1 MNKINTLV
9 FDFGGVLIDWN
20 PAYVYLK
27 EFRGNQEEMSHFLN
41 TICSWEWN
49 ENQDAGYSL
58 QKATEER
65 VAMYPEH
72 ERLIRMYYGRWEDML
87 GYEHTDTVAL
97 LKTFKDH
104 NKYRL
109 IGLTNWSHE
118 TFPVALERFA
128 FLSWFEG
135 IVVSG
140 TEKMKKPDAN
150 IYTLTLDRY
159 KIIPKNAVF
168 IDDKLE
174 NVHAAA
180 QLGMHGIHFTSA
192 AKLKRDLE
200 TLGVK

>member
-49 ENQDAGYSL
+49 ENQDAGYSI

-109 IGLTNWSHE
+109 IGLTKWSHE

-159 KIIPKNAVF
+159 KIIPENAVF

>member
-65 VAMYPEH
+65 VALYPEH
-72 ERLIRMYYGRWEDML
+72 ERLIRMYYRRWEDML

-159 KIIPKNAVF
+159 KIIPENAVF

-180 QLGMHGIHFTSA
+180 QLGMHGIQFTSA

>member
-58 QKATEER
+58 QKATEKR
-65 VAMYPEH
+65 VALYPEY

-159 KIIPKNAVF
+159 KIIPENAVF

>member
-1 MNKINTLV
+1 MNNINTLI

-20 PAYVYLK
+20 PAYVFLK
-27 EFRGNQEEMSHFLN
+27 EFRGNQDEMNHFLN

-65 VAMYPEH
+65 VAMYPEY

-159 KIIPKNAVF
+159 KIIPENAVF

-174 NVHAAA
+174 NVHAAT

>member
-58 QKATEER
+58 QKATEKR
-65 VAMYPEH
+65 VALYPEY

-159 KIIPKNAVF
+159 KIIPENAVF

-200 TLGVK
+200 SLGVK

>member
-159 KIIPKNAVF
+159 KIIPENAVF

>member
-58 QKATEER
+58 QKAIEER

-159 KIIPKNAVF
+159 KIIPENAVF

-200 TLGVK
+200 SLGVK

>member
-58 QKATEER
+58 QKATEKR
-65 VAMYPEH
+65 VALYPEY

-159 KIIPKNAVF
+159 KIIPENAVF

-174 NVHAAA
+174 NVHAAT

-192 AKLKRDLE
+192 AKLKRNLE
-200 TLGVK
+200 TLGVS

>member
-58 QKATEER
+58 QKAIEER

-135 IVVSG
+135 IVLSG

-159 KIIPKNAVF
+159 KIIPENAVF

-200 TLGVK
+200 SLGVK

>member
-58 QKATEER
+58 HKATEKR
-65 VAMYPEH
+65 VALYPEY

-159 KIIPKNAVF
+159 KIIPENAVF

-200 TLGVK
+200 SLGVK

>member
-150 IYTLTLDRY
+150 IYTLTADRY
-159 KIIPKNAVF
+159 KIIPENAVF

>member
-72 ERLIRMYYGRWEDML
+72 ERLIRMYYGRWKDML

-118 TFPVALERFA
+118 TFPVALERFD

-159 KIIPKNAVF
+159 KIIPENAVF

-174 NVHAAA
+174 NVHAATK
-180 QLGMHGIHFTSA
+180 LGIHGIHFSSA

-200 TLGVK
+200 TLGIK